1 MRLSPWQIIKKSAGF
16 TLTEVL
22 IAVVVLSVGLLGLSA
37 MTIAV
42 TKSLSFSNKLTTA
55 TTLAQEK
62 VEEIKRAS
70 YANVTSA
77 NYPLEDYNTIP
88 RYPLFSRSVA
98 INVDSPMVNTKT
110 VTITTS
116 WKREVASSPYT
127 VTLKTIINQ

>member
-1 MRLSPWQIIKKSAGF
+1 MRRLSSWQMTQKSAGF

-22 IAVVVLSVGLLGLSA
+22 IAVVVLSVGFLGLSA

-62 VEEIKRAS
+62 VEEIKRAN
-70 YANVTSA
+70 YTNVTSA
-77 NYPLEDYNTIP
+77 NYPPEASIP
-88 RYPLFSRSVA
+88 GYPLFSRSVA
-98 INVDSPMVNTKT
+98 ISVDNPMVNTKT

-116 WKREVASSPYT
+116 WKRDAVSSPYT
-127 VTLKTIINQ
+127 VELKTIINQ